1 MRKTRIWGAIGRRL
15 AVQINRFRQN
25 RSASMA
31 VTFSL
36 ALVPILIGTGI
47 AIDYSRSLAVKA
59 RLQTALDSA
68 TMTVAQTTNTD
79 ATTLGTTVLNASLAD
94 THASMVVGSWSRG
107 SDGSATGTATAVV
120 ATTFLNLIHR
130 ADVTVSAAS
139 KVAAK
144 STASLSNV
152 CILVLDP
159 ASSQTLLVNSGV
171 TINAPNCEIDVAS
184 KGSPAAIFNSAATLN
199 VAKICV
205 AGTNTIQNGG
215 TVSALSTNCTTAA
228 DPFAGTLP
236 APSSTSC
243 TVSNQNYSGTNT
255 LTPGVY
261 CGNFN
266 FNGTGT
272 LNLQPGVY
280 VFNNTRWNLN
290 SGWTVNGTGVTFYF
304 ADANSYIQVNS
315 GVAINISAPT
325 SGTYA
330 NLLIYEPVG
339 LSKSSFSINGSAG
352 HSFTGLIYLPS
363 RNITFNSVSTVSSEN
378 ITIVVNQIILDQ
390 INWTFAS
397 SAKTINGASTTSAAG
412 GTGSGTNYYF
422 VR

>member
-1 MRKTRIWGAIGRRL
+1 MRLTGPLGRLIANRIARLRRD
-15 AVQINRFRQN
+15 
-25 RSASMA
+25 RSATVA
-31 VTFSL
+31 VVFSL
-36 ALVPILIGTGI
+36 TLIPALITTGV
-47 AIDYSRSLAVKA
+47 AVDYSRSLSAKA
-59 RLQTALDSA
+59 SLQDALDSA
-68 TMTVAQTTNTD
+68 TMTVAQNASAN
-79 ATTLGTTVLNASLAD
+79 ATTLGTASLAAAMAN
-94 THASMVVGSWSRG
+94 TRLSTVTGSWTRG
-107 SDGSATGTATAVV
+107 TDGTTTGTATAQI
-120 ATTFLNLIHR
+120 ATTVLKLINLSE
-130 ADVTVSAAS
+130 VTITATS
-139 KVAAK
+139 KVATRSSATTTN
-144 STASLSNV
+144 SV

-159 ASSQTLLVNSGV
+159 TSSQSLLINSGV
-171 TINAPNCEIDVAS
+171 TINAPTCEIDVAS
-184 KGSPAAIFNSAATLN
+184 KGSPAAIFNSGVTLN
-199 VAKICV
+199 VPKICV

-215 TVSALSTNCTTAA
+215 TVSVLSTGCTTAS

-236 APSSTSC
+236 TPASASC

-280 VFNNTRWNLN
+280 VFNNTHWNLN

-325 SGTYA
+325 TGTYA

-352 HSFTGLIYLPS
+352 HHFTGLIYLPS
-363 RNITFNSVSTVSSEN
+363 RNITFNSVSTVTSEN
-378 ITIVVNQIILDQ
+378 ITIVVNQIILDT
-390 INWTFAS
+390 INWTFAG
-397 SAKTINGASTTSAAG
+397 SAKPISPAGTTTSAG
-412 GTGSGTNYYF
+412 GGQTYYF
-422 VR
+422 IR